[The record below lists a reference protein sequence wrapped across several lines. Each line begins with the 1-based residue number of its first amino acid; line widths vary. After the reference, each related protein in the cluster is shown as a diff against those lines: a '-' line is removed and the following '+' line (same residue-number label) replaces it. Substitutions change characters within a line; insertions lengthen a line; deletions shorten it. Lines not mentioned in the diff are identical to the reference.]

1 MLRYEN
7 RKIKGVSA
15 LQDELMPKMFLDTVQ
30 EWFLGWSMH
39 LGLNF

>member
-7 RKIKGVSA
+7 RKIKGISA

-30 EWFLGWSMH
+30 E
-39 LGLNF
+39 